1 MRHRQL
7 GKPAAVTLLTFVVLS
22 ATSALSD
29 DPKPSR
35 CRVAPD
41 TDARTLS
48 EKLDDCNGVLKPPKV
63 GDTELVE
70 PAPDVGKTRVI
81 RPGELPAQQSGPNA
95 GEATAGVDWNSSYN
109 VQELVDAIG
118 RSGATARTLSS
129 LTAPQIRVL
138 DVSFMFSGAK
148 AAALNTSLAEHA
160 QALDALR
167 ETIANSDPLSQA
179 LKSKGLSATS
189 VVAAKVEQS
198 GAVTI
203 FAR

>member
-1 MRHRQL
+1 M
-7 GKPAAVTLLTFVVLS
+7 
-22 ATSALSD
+22 
-29 DPKPSR
+29 
-35 CRVAPD
+35 
-41 TDARTLS
+41 
-48 EKLDDCNGVLKPPKV
+48 
-63 GDTELVE
+63 
-70 PAPDVGKTRVI
+70 I

-95 GEATAGVDWNSSYN
+95 GKATAGEDWNSSYD
-109 VQELVDAIG
+109 VRELVAAIG
-118 RSGATARTLSS
+118 RSKATARTLSS
-129 LTAPQIRVL
+129 LTAPQVRVL
-138 DVSFMFSGAK
+138 DVSHMFSGAK

-179 LKSKGLSATS
+179 LNSKGLSATN

>member
-7 GKPAAVTLLTFVVLS
+7 GESAAVTLLTFMF
-22 ATSALSD
+22 ATSALSE
-29 DPKPSR
+29 DPDADR
-35 CRVAPD
+35 CRVAPG
-41 TDARTLS
+41 TDERTLS

-95 GEATAGVDWNSSYN
+95 GKTTAGEDWNGSYD
-109 VQELVDAIG
+109 VRELVDAIG
-118 RSGATARTLSS
+118 RSKATARTLSS
-129 LTAPQIRVL
+129 LTAPQVRVL
-138 DVSFMFSGAK
+138 DVSHMFSGAK

-179 LKSKGLSATS
+179 LNSKGLSATN